1 MEEVS
6 EGGRN
11 VTLRRTRG
19 RVTAVL
25 QAAQLAV
32 HCARPAPGRETL
44 SYEARK
50 GGRGHFR
57 L

>member
-1 MEEVS
+1 MEEERLVIL
-6 EGGRN
+6 EIRGGC
-11 VTLRRTRG
+11 RG
-19 RVTAVL
+19 RDGVAG
-25 QAAQLAV
+25 
-32 HCARPAPGRETL
+32 CAGRIVQSRETL